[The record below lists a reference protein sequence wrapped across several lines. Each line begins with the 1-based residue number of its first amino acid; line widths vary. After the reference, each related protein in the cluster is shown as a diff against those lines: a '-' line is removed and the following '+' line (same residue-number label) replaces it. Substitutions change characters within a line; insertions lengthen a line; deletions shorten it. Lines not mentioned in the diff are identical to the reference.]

1 MKLYYDLHI
10 HSALSPCGDGDMTP
24 NNIVNMASLKGLDII
39 AVSDHNS
46 AKNCRAAVLAAKRN
60 CPDLLVVPAIEA
72 ESSEEVHILCLF
84 SALDGAEQM
93 GEALT
98 QSLFLP
104 NKPELFGRQM
114 VLNENDEE
122 AWEEEKLLISASGF
136 SLFEIK
142 DMAES
147 LGRGSYLRP
156 H

>member
-1 MKLYYDLHI
+1 
-10 HSALSPCGDGDMTP
+10 
-24 NNIVNMASLKGLDII
+24 
-39 AVSDHNS
+39 
-46 AKNCRAAVLAAKRN
+46 
-60 CPDLLVVPAIEA
+60 
-72 ESSEEVHILCLF
+72 
-84 SALDGAEQM
+84 M